1 MKSILIALAS
11 VVALAAVALG
21 PLLWLAQPAEPGSF
35 YTPPDD
41 IPAEPGTLIRQE
53 PYTRGVPEGAEA
65 WLILYSSTSPGGA
78 PVAVSGVVMAPA
90 DPPPGPRP
98 VIAWS
103 HGTRGV
109 VTGCA
114 PTLGPD
120 PFLELPALREAP
132 SRGWVVAAT
141 DYPGLGGP
149 GAHPYL
155 DGTSEG
161 RAVLDSVRAASRI
174 EGGPELSS
182 QVAVWGIS
190 QGGHSALFAGEIAP
204 AYAPELDVEGVAVA
218 APATDLAALLAGAS
232 GQAGKVLTAEAVYAW
247 SRIYPELSFDEA
259 VVNRAERVARLVA
272 RSCLDG
278 PSRFVTAAGAAL
290 LPQRLLAFDVT
301 QDPRWAARIRQN
313 TPSGPIAAPLFIGQ
327 GDADTI
333 VLPEV
338 TLADV
343 RRRCA
348 AGERVELVR
357 YPGATHFT
365 VPAPA
370 GPDLL
375 DWTAARFAG
384 EPVPEGC
391 GGI

>member
-1 MKSILIALAS
+1 VKAILIALGSA
-11 VVALAAVALG
+11 VALAAVALG
-21 PLLWLAQPAEPGSF
+21 LLLWLAQPAEPTSF
-35 YTPPDD
+35 YAPPDEV
-41 IPAEPGTLIRQE
+41 PAEPGTLIRQE
-53 PYTRGVPEGAEA
+53 PYARGVPEGAEA
-65 WLILYSSTSPGGA
+65 WLILYSSTSPDGA

-109 VTGCA
+109 ATGCA
-114 PTLGPD
+114 PTLGAD
-120 PFLELPALREAP
+120 PFLEMPALAQAP
-132 SRGWVVAAT
+132 ARGWVVTAT
-141 DYPGLGGP
+141 DYPGLGTPGP
-149 GAHPYL
+149 HPYL
-155 DGTSEG
+155 DGISEG
-161 RAVLDSVRAASRI
+161 RSVLDSVRAASQI
-174 EGGPELSS
+174 DGGPELSPGL
-182 QVAVWGIS
+182 AVWGIS

-204 AYAPELDVEGVAVA
+204 SYAPELDVAGVAVA
-218 APATDLAALLAGAS
+218 APATDLAGLLAGAS
-232 GQAGKVLTAEAVYAW
+232 GAAGKVLTAEAVYAW
-247 SRIYPELSFDEA
+247 SRVYPELSFDEA
-259 VVNRAERVARLVA
+259 IVDRAERAARLVA

-278 PSRFVTAAGAAL
+278 PSRFLTAAGAAL
-290 LPQRLLAFDVT
+290 LPERLLAFDVT
-301 QDPRWAARIRQN
+301 EDPRWAARIRRN
-313 TPSGPIAAPLFIGQ
+313 TPTGPIAAPLFVGQ

-348 AGERVELVR
+348 AGERVELAR

-375 DWTAARFAG
+375 GWTAERFAG
-384 EPVPEGC
+384 RPVPEGC
-391 GGI
+391 RGI